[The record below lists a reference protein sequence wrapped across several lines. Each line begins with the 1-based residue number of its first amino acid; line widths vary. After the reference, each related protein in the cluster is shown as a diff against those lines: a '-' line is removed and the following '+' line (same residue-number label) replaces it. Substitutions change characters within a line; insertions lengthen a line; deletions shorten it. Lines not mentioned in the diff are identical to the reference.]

1 MHRTFTYIN
10 LALVV
15 LAMSGCAT
23 LPATNSIQPVEQST
37 KAHLGKELSII
48 KNEQDQTL
56 ANQHI
61 QQLLQGELSV
71 DDAVQ
76 LALFNNKNLQAT
88 LYEVGISEA
97 DLAQASSLPNPRFSM
112 LYAKNRDQ
120 YKIEQSITFNIL
132 SLFTR
137 SLAKQVGEQQL
148 AQTQQMVTLE
158 VLKLA
163 AETRKAYFN
172 SIAAEQAVV
181 YMQQVQDAAESS
193 ASLAK
198 EMTKAG
204 NFSQRDQM
212 REQLFYAQAMAE
224 YQRAQQ
230 ASVEAREQLAR
241 LLGLADDT
249 TIKLPNRLPNL
260 PTEIPSQ
267 FAQQSEVEA
276 LAMKQRLDL
285 QAMQQATQV
294 LAKRLGLT
302 KTTRLINV
310 LEVGPARVLEGG
322 RNDSYKNG
330 VDISVELPI
339 FDFGEAKVARAEAI
353 YMQAV
358 NRLAAQAVN
367 ARSQVRL
374 AYRNYR
380 SQYVLAKQYQDEII
394 PLRKRMADE
403 SLLRYNGM
411 LISVFELLQDAQL
424 QVSTTNQ
431 YIQTLRDY
439 WVATSDLEM
448 AMMGN
453 PIDGASSSQKEAS
466 SW

>member
-1 MHRTFTYIN
+1 MRNQFALLAPVLFTI
-10 LALVV
+10 AI
-15 LAMSGCAT
+15 SGCAT
-23 LPATNSIQPVEQST
+23 LPATSAIKPVQQS
-37 KAHLGKELSII
+37 AQSHLGKDLALIQT
-48 KNEQDQTL
+48 EQDQM
-56 ANQHI
+56 AVNQRIQHI
-61 QQLLQGELSV
+61 LQAELTV

-76 LALFNNKNLQAT
+76 LALLNNKNLQAT
-88 LYEVGISEA
+88 LQEVGISEA

-137 SLAKQVGEQQL
+137 SLAKQIGEQQL
-148 AQTQQMVTLE
+148 AQTQQLVTLE
-158 VLKLA
+158 VLRLA

-172 SIAAEQAVV
+172 AIAAEQAVV

-193 ASLAK
+193 ATLAK

-204 NFSQRDQM
+204 NFSQRDQV
-212 REQLFYAQAMAE
+212 REQLFYAQALAE

-230 ASVEAREQLAR
+230 LSLEEREQLTR
-241 LLGLADDT
+241 LLGVADDGQ
-249 TIKLPNRLPNL
+249 IKLPDRLPNQ
-260 PTEIPSQ
+260 PAEIPSQ
-267 FAQQSEVEA
+267 FAQAAEVEA
-276 LAMKQRLDL
+276 VAMKQRLDI
-285 QAMQQATQV
+285 QSMQQETQG

-302 KTTRLINV
+302 KATRFINV

-322 RNDSYKNG
+322 RNDAYKNG

-358 NRLAAQAVN
+358 NRLAAQAIN
-367 ARSQVRL
+367 ARSQVRQ
-374 AYRNYR
+374 AFRNYH
-380 SQYVLAKQYQDEII
+380 SQYGLAKQYQTEII

-411 LISVFELLQDAQL
+411 FISVFELLQDAQL
-424 QVSTTNQ
+424 QVNTTNQ

-439 WVATSDLEM
+439 WVAASDLEM
-448 AMMGN
+448 VMLGN
-453 PIDGASSSQKEAS
+453 PVGSTASSQKEAS